1 MRENEASLKEKL
13 QVGLRQLHLEL
24 NSNAL
29 EALLQYLG
37 LIQKWNAVYNLT
49 AIKDPAEMLSHHLLD
64 SLAIW
69 PYITA
74 KTYLDVGTGAGLP
87 GIPLAILF
95 PEKQFTLLDSNSKKT
110 SFLLEV
116 VRQLGLKN
124 VSVQQARIELSALG
138 CFDGVVSR
146 AFSSLDDFIKVGM
159 PQLNE
164 NGVLLAMKGPKV
176 TEELT
181 HFKGQFIL
189 YPLEVPFLNEARFLC
204 LIKVK

>member
-13 QVGLRQLHLEL
+13 RAGLSQLHLEL
-24 NSNAL
+24 EVESI
-29 EALLQYLG
+29 EAFLKYVR

-49 AIKDPAEMLSHHLLD
+49 AIKDPVEILSHHILD

-110 SFLLEV
+110 GFLVEV
-116 VRQLGLKN
+116 VRQLELKN
-124 VSVQQARIELSALG
+124 VVVQHARIESNASG
-138 CFDGVVSR
+138 AFDGVVSR
-146 AFSSLDDFIKVGM
+146 AFASLDDFIKVGL

-181 HFKGQFIL
+181 HFKGESVL
-189 YPLEVPFLNEARFLC
+189 YPLSVPFLNEARFLC
-204 LIKVK
+204 LIKAK